1 MILNS
6 KTNEHKDKI
15 IKLMKDKPDY
25 NCGFGKRVSESLFAN
40 NNVAIQFHC
49 PLYSLTACLGNV
61 ETSKKYT
68 QIVFVSTCSESDRT
82 GKLISFLRAICDKL
96 DITL

>member
-61 ETSKKYT
+61 ETSQKYT
-68 QIVFVSTCSESDRT
+68 QIVFVSTCSESDRSS
-82 GKLISFLRAICDKL
+82 KLISFLREICDKL